1 MMRPPIFIGGMFKSG
16 TSLLRAMLSQHRAI
30 ASGLETYWFEVDL
43 TAGKGRGGEPLAE
56 YLARLAAYFDLPAAE
71 VETIASA
78 SADPEAFLDT
88 FMTRVARAAG
98 KPRWAEKTPGNIA
111 HAVRI
116 RARWPHAPVVHIV
129 RDPRDIYASL
139 LEAGKWTSAEDFGSR
154 WCAMF
159 SGCED
164 GIRIGA
170 LSRADYLEVR
180 YESLVLA
187 PETTMRSVV
196 AFVGEEWDPAAGRF
210 SGRDE
215 EFKVVLEQTG
225 KASTTLAR
233 LRTPLS
239 DDRVGLW
246 RKVGA
251 QQLDGV
257 RTYVAAQGLGAR
269 YDRIVA
275 ETELT
280 VQRAGAAP

>member
-1 MMRPPIFIGGMFKSG
+1 MSNVPIFLGGMFKSG
-16 TSLLRAMLSQHRAI
+16 TSLLRAMLGQHRAI
-30 ASGLETYWFEVDL
+30 ASGLETYWFEVDPRG
-43 TAGKGRGGEPLAE
+43 GKGRGGEPIGP
-56 YLARLAAYFDLPAAE
+56 YLARLAAYFELPVAE
-71 VETIASA
+71 VEAIARA
-78 SADPEAFLDT
+78 SADAEAFLDA

-98 KPRWAEKTPGNIA
+98 KPRWAEKTPGNIV
-111 HAVRI
+111 HARRI
-116 RARWPHAPVVHIV
+116 RARWPKAPVVHIV

-154 WCAMF
+154 WCTMF
-159 SGCED
+159 AGCED
-164 GIRIGA
+164 GIRSGA
-170 LSRADYLEVR
+170 LAPADYIEVR

-196 AFVGEEWDPAAGRF
+196 AFVGEDWDPAAGRF
-210 SGRDE
+210 AGRDD
-215 EFKVVLEQTG
+215 EFRVVLEQTG

-251 QQLDGV
+251 QQLDLV
-257 RTYVAAQGLGAR
+257 RAYVAAQGLGAR

-275 ETELT
+275 DTDAT
-280 VQRAGAAP
+280 VRRASPPS

>member
-1 MMRPPIFIGGMFKSG
+1 MTRPPIFIGGMFKSG

-43 TAGKGRGGEPLAE
+43 AAGKGRAGEPLAD
-56 YLARLAAYFDLPAAE
+56 YLARLAAYFELPAAE
-71 VETIASA
+71 VEAMARA
-78 SADPEAFLDT
+78 SADAEAFLDT

-98 KPRWAEKTPGNIA
+98 KPRWAEKTPGNITQA
-111 HAVRI
+111 RRI
-116 RARWPHAPVVHIV
+116 RARWPQAPVVHIV

-159 SGCED
+159 AGCED
-164 GIRIGA
+164 GIRAGA
-170 LSRADYLEVR
+170 LTPADYLEVR

-187 PETTMRSVV
+187 PEPTMRGVV
-196 AFVGEEWDPAAGRF
+196 AFVGEDWDPAAGSF
-210 SGRDE
+210 SGRED

-251 QQLDGV
+251 PQLADV
-257 RTYVAAQGLGAR
+257 RTYVAGQGLGAR

-275 ETELT
+275 ETEAA